1 MTVKGKRFELPKYGS
16 YKKGVFALRASDLSL
31 VFSSNNCV
39 FFSLKWKYS
48 SKEFVKHINH

>member
-39 FFSLKWKYS
+39 FFSLKW
-48 SKEFVKHINH
+48 NL